1 MVHADETGWRENG
14 VNGYVWTFSTPTE
27 RYFLRRG
34 RNKEVVDEAL
44 GEDFAGALVSDF
56 YAAYHHY
63 DGPKQRCWAHLLR
76 EIHDLRALYS
86 RDKQLAQWADAV
98 HRIYRQA
105 TAFSHT
111 SRKQRRAAQLALEK
125 RLLTLCR
132 PCLDD
137 PLAVQGKLCRR
148 IDKHLKELFVFVA
161 EPEVPPDNNAAER
174 SLRPLVISHKIS
186 GGTRSNQ
193 GTDAKMTLTSLFGTW
208 RAQGQNP
215 LTACRE
221 LLVSPQV

>member
-1 MVHADETGWRENG
+1 M
-14 VNGYVWTFSTPTE
+14 
-27 RYFLRRG
+27 
-34 RNKEVVDEAL
+34 VDEAL

-105 TAFSHT
+105 RAFSHP
-111 SRKQRRAAQLALEK
+111 SGKQRRAAQLALEK
-125 RLLTLCR
+125 RLLALCR

-161 EPEVPPDNNAAER
+161 QPEVPPDNNAAER
-174 SLRPLVISHKIS
+174 SLRPLVHQPQDQRRHPLEPGHRRQDDPQLPLRHLAGPGPKSPHRLPPTVELR
-186 GGTRSNQ
+186 GRLQ
-193 GTDAKMTLTSLFGTW
+193 GNRILSDSCPPTIIL
-208 RAQGQNP
+208 
-215 LTACRE
+215 
-221 LLVSPQV
+221 SPQPSS

>member
-1 MVHADETGWRENG
+1 MHQLSLSVGTLVGVIRRVARQAQGDLGSIRERIRGSPVVHADETGWRENG

-98 HRIYRQA
+98 HRNLPPGYGLQSHFAETTARRPTGLGKTPAGPLPSLPGRPVGGPRQA
-105 TAFSHT
+105 
-111 SRKQRRAAQLALEK
+111 
-125 RLLTLCR
+125 
-132 PCLDD
+132 
-137 PLAVQGKLCRR
+137 
-148 IDKHLKELFVFVA
+148 
-161 EPEVPPDNNAAER
+161 VPA
-174 SLRPLVISHKIS
+174 H
-186 GGTRSNQ
+186 
-193 GTDAKMTLTSLFGTW
+193 
-208 RAQGQNP
+208 
-215 LTACRE
+215 
-221 LLVSPQV
+221 